1 MIVDL
6 PDTSTGVVAKRIV
19 EVRESGGA
27 ISLGRVLTLVVVAEH
42 DEPTEGAISAAIDA
56 SREHPSRVIVVSR
69 SDENDDTRLDAQI
82 RVGGDAGASEV
93 VVLALHGELAAHPQ
107 SVVIP
112 FLLPDT
118 PVVTWWPG
126 TAPSH
131 PAADPMGMLGTRRL
145 LDASKDP
152 HPDTVL
158 ARRLA
163 NYCAGDSDITWT
175 QITPWRGI
183 LASAVDRPPHEAI
196 TAVDVSGP
204 SKSPAIDLLAGWLR
218 AALGVPTRRSIGSF
232 EVRLHRAGGPTVLA
246 IDENSNAVLT
256 APGKPD
262 GRIALIRR
270 NLPMCLAE
278 ELRRLDADDIYA
290 LALAGAAE
298 VETVERATVGRISE

>member
-69 SDENDDTRLDAQI
+69 GDENDDTRLDAQI

-152 HPDTVL
+152 IPTRCSPGAWPTTAPVIPTSPGLRSH
-158 ARRLA
+158 
-163 NYCAGDSDITWT
+163 
-175 QITPWRGI
+175 RGG
-183 LASAVDRPPHEAI
+183 ASWPP
-196 TAVDVSGP
+196 P
-204 SKSPAIDLLAGWLR
+204 STGHH
-218 AALGVPTRRSIGSF
+218 TRRSPPSTCP
-232 EVRLHRAGGPTVLA
+232 VRR
-246 IDENSNAVLT
+246 S
-256 APGKPD
+256 
-262 GRIALIRR
+262 
-270 NLPMCLAE
+270 
-278 ELRRLDADDIYA
+278 LRRSICWQ
-290 LALAGAAE
+290 AGYGRRWVCRPAGVSA
-298 VETVERATVGRISE
+298 VSRCGCIVRAVRRYWPSTRTAMRC

>member
-27 ISLGRVLTLVVVAEH
+27 ISLGRVLTLVVVAERG
-42 DEPTEGAISAAIDA
+42 EPTEGAISAAIDA

-69 SDENDDTRLDAQI
+69 GDENHTTRLDAQI

-93 VVLALHGELAAHPQ
+93 VVLTLHGELAAHPD

-126 TAPSH
+126 TAPALPS
-131 PAADPMGMLGTRRL
+131 ADPMGRLGTRRI
-145 LDASKDP
+145 LDATKDP
-152 HPDTVL
+152 DPETVL
-158 ARRLA
+158 ARRLSS
-163 NYCAGDSDITWT
+163 YGAGDSDIAWT

-204 SKSPAIDLLAGWLR
+204 SHSPAIDLLAGWLR
-218 AALGVPTRRSIGSF
+218 TALKVPTRRSIGSF
-232 EVRLHRAGGPTVLA
+232 EVRLHRKSGPTVLA

-262 GRIALIRR
+262 GRIALVRR

-278 ELRRLDADDIYA
+278 ELRRLDADKIYEM
-290 LALAGAAE
+290 ALAGVGE
-298 VETVERATVGRISE
+298 VETVERVSA